1 MVGVTIGD
9 AGFDGIGR
17 DKVLGGEDFL
27 DEKMLGTTVPVVPGG
42 DGEFC
47 MHKDAIQEL
56 SCEENLT
63 LERVQEK

>member
-17 DKVLGGEDFL
+17 ERVVGGEDSV
-27 DEKMLGTTVPVVPGG
+27 DEKMLRTTVPVVPGS
-42 DGEFC
+42 DGEFF
-47 MHKDAIQEL
+47 MHKDAIKEL

-63 LERVQEK
+63 LERDYEK